1 MILGLLNSQHIGMEG
16 MMRAVTACVLGLSD
30 GKKSL
35 SASQS
40 VGTSMNSGK
49 FLKLLLEIYTY
60 SKGG

>member
-1 MILGLLNSQHIGMEG
+1 

-40 VGTSMNSGK
+40 VGPAMNSGK
-49 FLKLLLEIYTY
+49 FLKLLPETQDIFH
-60 SKGG
+60 KGG